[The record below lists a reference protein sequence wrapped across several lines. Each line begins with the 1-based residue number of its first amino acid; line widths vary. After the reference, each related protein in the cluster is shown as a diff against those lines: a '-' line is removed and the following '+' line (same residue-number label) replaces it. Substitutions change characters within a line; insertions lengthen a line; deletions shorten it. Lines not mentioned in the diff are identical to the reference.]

1 MTIME
6 IKKSCY
12 GVSRMTLWRKKQQK
26 LKDKTDAFRKR
37 VDRAKQSSTQKEIR
51 NEKAKLHIRKR
62 RLKESSQ
69 ESSIRKKKSCVESSK
84 DPILEDSVIQERQMD
99 ALKIL
104 HRTLLEGGDM
114 HQYPICVVCDC
125 FIIGT
130 EKIMNLNRKQL
141 LEHENR

>member
-1 MTIME
+1 
-6 IKKSCY
+6 
-12 GVSRMTLWRKKQQK
+12 MTLWRKKQQK
-26 LKDKTDAFRKR
+26 LKDKTHAFRKR
-37 VDRAKQSSTQKEIR
+37 VVCTKQSSKQKEIR
-51 NEKAKLHIRKR
+51 NKKAKLHIRKR
-62 RLKESSQ
+62 RSNKSSQ
-69 ESSIRKKKSCVESSK
+69 KSSTRKKIKCIESSK
-84 DPILEDSVIQERQMD
+84 DPILEESVVQERQME

-104 HRTLLEGGDM
+104 HRTLVEGGDM